1 MGVELILGLLG
12 GLALFLYGMQMMSSN
27 LEAVAGNRMKQ
38 ILERLT
44 ANRFLG
50 VLVGAGITAIIQSSS
65 ATTVMV
71 VGFVNSGLMT
81 LNQAIWII
89 MGANIGTT
97 ITGQLI
103 ALDIGALAPL
113 IAFVGVVPIVFF
125 KNKKAQHIGGI
136 IAGIGVLFIG
146 MGMMSDSMMPLRE
159 SEVFVQF
166 MTQFSNPFLGILAGA
181 VFTAIIQ
188 SSSASVGILQALAKS
203 GVVTLDSAVYVLFG
217 QNIGTCI
224 TAVLASIGTGRNAKR
239 TTIIH
244 LSFNVIGTIVFVTIC
259 SFLPFTEWMTELAPG
274 DPVAQIANVH
284 TIFNIT
290 TTILLLPFGTQL
302 AKLATRILPDGK
314 APAKDAD
321 QWFEDLMASK
331 HNLGVS
337 TIAISQIHEE
347 IREML
352 AETDTNVRESFKT
365 LEEGVDEDGIE
376 PISQREEEIDLAN
389 VRLSKKISKILV
401 LDQTPKD
408 VTTLNQMYT
417 ILGNVERIG
426 DHAMNLAEYAVS
438 IHEKGLEFSDYAAQE
453 IRSMEAACKKAMELI
468 GKAAAVSADF
478 SLEQASALEQEIDD
492 ITERFRKNQIERM
505 RKGNCNVEASI
516 LYSEMLTDFER
527 IGDHMLN
534 IAQAYDAIGWQA
546 VDGKTGE
553 AAAV

>member
-12 GLALFLYGMQMMSSN
+12 GLALFLYGMQMMSTN

-146 MGMMSDSMMPLRE
+146 MGMMSDSMMPLRD
-159 SEVFVQF
+159 SEGFVRF
-166 MTQFSNPFLGILAGA
+166 MTQFSNPILGILAGA
-181 VFTAIIQ
+181 AFTAVIQ

-224 TAVLASIGTGRNAKR
+224 TAVLASIGTTRNAKR

-244 LSFNVIGTIVFVTIC
+244 LSFNIIGTIVFVGVC
-259 SFLPFTEWMTELAPG
+259 QFLPFVKWMTELAPG

-290 TTILLLPFGTQL
+290 TTVLLLPFGTQL
-302 AKLATRILPDGK
+302 ARLATWILPDGK

-321 QWFEDLMASK
+321 KWFEDLMASK
-331 HNLGVS
+331 HHLGVS
-337 TIAISQIHEE
+337 TIAISQIQEE
-347 IREML
+347 IREMVK
-352 AETDTNVRESFKT
+352 AAGENVRASFKT
-365 LEEGVDEDGIE
+365 LEEGMEEEGGISA
-376 PISQREEEIDLAN
+376 ISEREEEIDLTN
-389 VRLSKKISKILV
+389 VRLSQKISKILV

-408 VTTLNQMYT
+408 VDTLNQMYT
-417 ILGNVERIG
+417 VLGNVERIG

-438 IHEKGLEFSDYAAQE
+438 IQEKNLSFSAAASQE
-453 IRSMEAACKKAMELI
+453 IRTMEEVCGEAVELLEKAAEGSSVFSLAEAA
-468 GKAAAVSADF
+468 
-478 SLEQASALEQEIDD
+478 ALEQKMDD
-492 ITERFRKNQIERM
+492 ITEEFRKNQIARM
-505 RKGNCNVEASI
+505 RKGGCSVETSI

-534 IAQAYDAIGWQA
+534 IAQAYDAMGR
-546 VDGKTGE
+546 TGADQTV
-553 AAAV
+553 AAAG

>member
-166 MTQFSNPFLGILAGA
+166 MTQFYNPFLGILAGA

-331 HNLGVS
+331 HHLGVS

-468 GKAAAVSADF
+468 GKAAAGSADF

>member
-12 GLALFLYGMQMMSSN
+12 GLALFLYGMQMMSTN

-146 MGMMSDSMMPLRE
+146 MGMMSDSMMPLRD
-159 SEVFVQF
+159 SEGFVRF
-166 MTQFSNPFLGILAGA
+166 MTQFSNPILGILAGA
-181 VFTAIIQ
+181 AFTAVIQ

-217 QNIGTCI
+217 QNIGSCI
-224 TAVLASIGTGRNAKR
+224 TAVLASIGTTRNAKR
-239 TTIIH
+239 ATIIH
-244 LSFNVIGTIVFVTIC
+244 LSFNIIGTIIFVGAC
-259 SFLPFTEWMTELAPG
+259 QLLPFVDWMTELAPG

-290 TTILLLPFGTQL
+290 TTVLLLPFGTQL
-302 AKLATRILPDGK
+302 ARLATWILPDGK

-321 QWFEDLMASK
+321 KWFEDLMASK
-331 HNLGVS
+331 HHLGVS
-337 TIAISQIHEE
+337 TIAISQIQEE
-347 IREML
+347 IREMVK
-352 AETDTNVRESFKT
+352 AAGENVRASFKT
-365 LEEGVDEDGIE
+365 LEEGMEEEGGISA
-376 PISQREEEIDLAN
+376 ISEREEEIDLTN
-389 VRLSKKISKILV
+389 VRLSQKISKILV

-408 VTTLNQMYT
+408 VDTLNQMYT
-417 ILGNVERIG
+417 VLGNVERIG

-438 IHEKGLEFSDYAAQE
+438 IQEKNLSFSAAASQE
-453 IRSMEAACKKAMELI
+453 IRTMEEVCGEAVELLEKAAEGSSAFSLAEAA
-468 GKAAAVSADF
+468 
-478 SLEQASALEQEIDD
+478 ALEQKMDD
-492 ITERFRKNQIERM
+492 ITEEFRKNQIARM
-505 RKGNCNVEASI
+505 RKGGCSVETSI

-534 IAQAYDAIGWQA
+534 IAQAYDAMGR
-546 VDGKTGE
+546 TGADQT
-553 AAAV
+553 AAAAG

>member
-12 GLALFLYGMQMMSSN
+12 GLALFLYGMQMMSTN

-146 MGMMSDSMMPLRE
+146 MGMMSDSMMPLRD
-159 SEVFVQF
+159 SEGFVRF
-166 MTQFSNPFLGILAGA
+166 MTQFSNPILGILAGA
-181 VFTAIIQ
+181 AFTAVIQ

-224 TAVLASIGTGRNAKR
+224 TAVLASIGTTRNAKR

-244 LSFNVIGTIVFVTIC
+244 LSFNIIGTIVFVGAC
-259 SFLPFTEWMTELAPG
+259 QLLPFVEWMTKLAPG

-290 TTILLLPFGTQL
+290 TTVLLLPFGTQL
-302 AKLATRILPDGK
+302 ARLATWILPDGK

-321 QWFEDLMASK
+321 KWFEDLMASK
-331 HNLGVS
+331 HHLGVS
-337 TIAISQIHEE
+337 TIAISQIQEE
-347 IREML
+347 IREMVKT
-352 AETDTNVRESFKT
+352 AGENVRASFKT
-365 LEEGVDEDGIE
+365 LEEGMKEEGGISA
-376 PISQREEEIDLAN
+376 ISEREEELDLTN
-389 VRLSKKISKILV
+389 VRLSQKISKILV

-408 VTTLNQMYT
+408 VDTLNQMYT
-417 ILGNVERIG
+417 VLGNVERIG

-438 IHEKGLEFSDYAAQE
+438 IQEKNLSFSAAASQE
-453 IRSMEAACKKAMELI
+453 IRTMEEVCGEAVELLEKAAEGSSVFSLAEAA
-468 GKAAAVSADF
+468 
-478 SLEQASALEQEIDD
+478 ALEQKMDD
-492 ITERFRKNQIERM
+492 ITEEFRKNQIARM
-505 RKGNCNVEASI
+505 RKGGCSVETSI
-516 LYSEMLTDFER
+516 LYSEMLMDFER

-534 IAQAYDAIGWQA
+534 IAQAYDAMGR
-546 VDGKTGE
+546 TGADQT
-553 AAAV
+553 AAAAG

>member
-12 GLALFLYGMQMMSSN
+12 GLALFLYGMQMMSTN

-146 MGMMSDSMMPLRE
+146 MGMMSDSMMPLRD
-159 SEVFVQF
+159 SEGFVRF
-166 MTQFSNPFLGILAGA
+166 MTQFSNPILGILAGA
-181 VFTAIIQ
+181 AFTAVIQ

-224 TAVLASIGTGRNAKR
+224 TAVLASIGTTRNAKR
-239 TTIIH
+239 ATIIH
-244 LSFNVIGTIVFVTIC
+244 LSFNIIGTIIFVGAC
-259 SFLPFTEWMTELAPG
+259 QLLPFVDWMTELAPG

-290 TTILLLPFGTQL
+290 TTVLLLPFGTQL
-302 AKLATRILPDGK
+302 ARLATWILPDGK

-321 QWFEDLMASK
+321 KWFEDLMASK
-331 HNLGVS
+331 HHLGVS
-337 TIAISQIHEE
+337 TIAISQIQEE
-347 IREML
+347 IREMVKT
-352 AETDTNVRESFKT
+352 AGENVRASFKT
-365 LEEGVDEDGIE
+365 LEEGMKEEGGISA
-376 PISQREEEIDLAN
+376 ISEREEELDLTN
-389 VRLSKKISKILV
+389 VRLSQKISKILV

-408 VTTLNQMYT
+408 VDTLNQMYT
-417 ILGNVERIG
+417 VLGNVERIG

-438 IHEKGLEFSDYAAQE
+438 IQEKNLSFSAAASQE
-453 IRSMEAACKKAMELI
+453 IRTMEEVCGEAVELLEKAAEGSSVFSLAEAA
-468 GKAAAVSADF
+468 
-478 SLEQASALEQEIDD
+478 ALEQKMDD
-492 ITERFRKNQIERM
+492 ITEEFRKNQIARM
-505 RKGNCNVEASI
+505 RKGGCSVETSI

-534 IAQAYDAIGWQA
+534 IAQAYDAMGR
-546 VDGKTGE
+546 TGADQT
-553 AAAV
+553 AAAAG

>member
-12 GLALFLYGMQMMSSN
+12 GLALFLYGMQMMSTN

-146 MGMMSDSMMPLRE
+146 MGMMSDSMMPLRD
-159 SEVFVQF
+159 SEGFVRF
-166 MTQFSNPFLGILAGA
+166 MTQFSNPILGILAGA
-181 VFTAIIQ
+181 AFTAVIQ

-224 TAVLASIGTGRNAKR
+224 TAVLASIGTTRNAKR

-244 LSFNVIGTIVFVTIC
+244 LSFNIIGTIVFVGAC
-259 SFLPFTEWMTELAPG
+259 QLLPFVEWMTKLAPG

-290 TTILLLPFGTQL
+290 TTVLLLPFGTQL
-302 AKLATRILPDGK
+302 ARLATWILPDGK

-321 QWFEDLMASK
+321 KWFEDLMASK
-331 HNLGVS
+331 HHLGVS
-337 TIAISQIHEE
+337 TIAISQIQEE
-347 IREML
+347 IREMVKT
-352 AETDTNVRESFKT
+352 AGENVRASFKT
-365 LEEGVDEDGIE
+365 LEEGMEEDGG
-376 PISQREEEIDLAN
+376 ISAISEREEEIDLTN
-389 VRLSKKISKILV
+389 VRLSQKISKILV

-408 VTTLNQMYT
+408 VDTLNQMYT
-417 ILGNVERIG
+417 VLGNVERIG

-438 IHEKGLEFSDYAAQE
+438 IQEKNLSFSAAASQE
-453 IRSMEAACKKAMELI
+453 IRTMEEVCGEAVELLEKAAEGSSVFSLAEAA
-468 GKAAAVSADF
+468 
-478 SLEQASALEQEIDD
+478 ALEQKMDD
-492 ITERFRKNQIERM
+492 ITEEFRKNQIARM
-505 RKGNCNVEASI
+505 RKGGCSVETSI

-534 IAQAYDAIGWQA
+534 IAQAYDAMGR
-546 VDGKTGE
+546 TGADQT
-553 AAAV
+553 AAAAG

>member
-12 GLALFLYGMQMMSSN
+12 GLALFLYGMQMMSTN

-146 MGMMSDSMMPLRE
+146 MGMMSDSMMPLRD
-159 SEVFVQF
+159 SEGFVRF
-166 MTQFSNPFLGILAGA
+166 MTQFSNPILGILAGA
-181 VFTAIIQ
+181 AFTAVIQ

-224 TAVLASIGTGRNAKR
+224 TAVLASIGTTRNAKR

-244 LSFNVIGTIVFVTIC
+244 LSFNIIGTIVFVGVC
-259 SFLPFTEWMTELAPG
+259 QFLPFVKWMTELAPG

-290 TTILLLPFGTQL
+290 TTVLLLPFGTQL
-302 AKLATRILPDGK
+302 ARLATWILPDGK

-321 QWFEDLMASK
+321 KWFEDLMASK
-331 HNLGVS
+331 HHLGVS
-337 TIAISQIHEE
+337 TIAISQIQEE
-347 IREML
+347 IREMVK
-352 AETDTNVRESFKT
+352 AAGENVRASFKT
-365 LEEGVDEDGIE
+365 LEEGMEEEGGISA
-376 PISQREEEIDLAN
+376 ISEREEELDLTN
-389 VRLSKKISKILV
+389 VRLSQKISKILV

-408 VTTLNQMYT
+408 VDTLNQMYT
-417 ILGNVERIG
+417 VLGNVERIG

-438 IHEKGLEFSDYAAQE
+438 IQEKNLSFSAAASQE
-453 IRSMEAACKKAMELI
+453 IRTMEEVCGEAVELLEKAAEGSSVFSLAEAA
-468 GKAAAVSADF
+468 
-478 SLEQASALEQEIDD
+478 ALEQKMDD
-492 ITERFRKNQIERM
+492 ITEEFRKNQIARM
-505 RKGNCNVEASI
+505 RKGGCSVETSI

-534 IAQAYDAIGWQA
+534 IAQAYDAMGR
-546 VDGKTGE
+546 TGADQT
-553 AAAV
+553 AAAAG